1 MFTLFLVITVRSPLE
16 IHIIYVFDFDMVD
29 IKCDAFQCFFN
40 ILSDRKYWEK
50 MTRRKQKQFIWRE

>member
-40 ILSDRKYWEK
+40 ILSDRKY
-50 MTRRKQKQFIWRE
+50 